1 MRRIFWRSIIGGV
14 FFMILAVVFY
24 FIMLAN
30 VSASTDPAELMRLTG
45 QISGFVIA
53 VGVLLIIRGFI
64 GTKS

>member
-1 MRRIFWRSIIGGV
+1 
-14 FFMILAVVFY
+14 MILAVAFY
-24 FIMLAN
+24 FVMLAN
-30 VSASTDPAELMRLTG
+30 VSASTDPVEMMRLVG